1 MSSNKAKTLKDVL
14 EILMDPDEEVQEKL
28 KKELHR
34 TKEQVQKFRETLQTK
49 EASLEEELRKLK

>member
-14 EILMDPDEEVQEKL
+14 EILTDPDEEVQEKL
-28 KKELHR
+28 KKELHQ
-34 TKEQVQKFRETLQTK
+34 TKEQAQKFRETLQTK